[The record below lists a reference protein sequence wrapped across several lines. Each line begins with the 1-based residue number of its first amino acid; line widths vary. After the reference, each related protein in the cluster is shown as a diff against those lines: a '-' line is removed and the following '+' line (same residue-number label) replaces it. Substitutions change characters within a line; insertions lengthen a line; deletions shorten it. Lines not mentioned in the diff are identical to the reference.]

1 MDSKNLIDSVIKLI
15 TSGNLITLDVI
26 LFIFFEV
33 FSVDWSTDGE
43 RVASG
48 GRDRVLKMWRR

>member
-1 MDSKNLIDSVIKLI
+1 VIKLI

-26 LFIFFEV
+26 LFIFEV

>member
-26 LFIFFEV
+26 LFIFEV